1 MSYGE
6 LWAVL
11 GNWRKEFSSGDFART
26 FYSPDPN
33 KVLHDMARKGM
44 LERVSTGRYRV
55 RSASEYVFSK
65 YNAGRAYNF
74 LREAKLPY
82 ALTNVDS
89 VYAWTHGGYNTDRF
103 FGFYPVHVRVA
114 KDDLPE
120 WKKMLAERSWKSV
133 LSGENP
139 RETLFGL
146 FFILYPE
153 ERIRAKKVGSLRAD
167 PLGDTVKFCKDNIYS
182 FEPALEMLDEEYK
195 LKLGAK
201 YRETKTNVAA

>member
-1 MSYGE
+1 MSSYGE

-55 RSASEYVFSK
+55 RSTSEYVFSK
-65 YNAGRAYNF
+65 YDAGRAYDF
-74 LREAKLPY
+74 LRKAKLPY
-82 ALTNVDS
+82 ALTNVDA
-89 VYAWTHGGYNTDRF
+89 VYAWTRGGYNTDRF

-114 KDDLPE
+114 RDDLPE
-120 WKKMLAERSWKSV
+120 WRKMLAERGWKSV

-139 RETLFGL
+139 R
-146 FFILYPE
+146 
-153 ERIRAKKVGSLRAD
+153 
-167 PLGDTVKFCKDNIYS
+167 DTVRAVLHTLPRERKD
-182 FEPALEMLDEEYK
+182 K
-195 LKLGAK
+195 G
-201 YRETKTNVAA
+201 